1 MSTLPYGNVQKLIHD
16 AEWKF
21 ACGVRAAASGTEDAE
36 VTVSVAEAALVPVFE
51 ILAAQNLLLGVM
63 TGLLLDKGHI
73 AVSDVLD
80 RLQKAEKDR
89 PEMGKYVDT
98 VRAIFAPRN

>member
-1 MSTLPYGNVQKLIHD
+1 MNSRSFGNVDKLIQD

-21 ACGVRAAASGTEDAE
+21 AKGIRAAASGTEHE
-36 VTVSVAEAALVPVFE
+36 EITVSVAEAALKPVFE
-51 ILAAQNLLLGVM
+51 IMAAQNLLLGVM
-63 TGLLLDKGHI
+63 TGLLLEKGHI
-73 AVSDVLD
+73 VVNDVLD

-98 VRAIFAPRN
+98 VRSIFEPRN